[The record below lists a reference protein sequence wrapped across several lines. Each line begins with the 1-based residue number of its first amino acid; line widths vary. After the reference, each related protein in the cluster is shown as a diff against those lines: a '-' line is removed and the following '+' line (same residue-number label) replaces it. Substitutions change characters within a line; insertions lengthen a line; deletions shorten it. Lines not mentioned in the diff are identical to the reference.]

1 MKKFNF
7 IKYIF
12 ILFVILLIGYSI
24 YYIKGQEKEQ
34 EDIVE
39 VEKKE
44 VEEKTKITTLRLA
57 AVNIDTIN
65 PLLSHN
71 QNIQDISKLIY
82 EPMLTLTDK
91 FEVDKSLAKEWISLN
106 DTTYVIVLKE
116 GIKFQNDE
124 ELTAT
129 DVKYTIEQI
138 KEIGDNSIFYPNV
151 EHIESAEILSIY
163 TIKINLDKPI
173 PFFEY
178 NLIFPIMSSKY
189 FNLESM
195 IDNEKSANPPG
206 TGKYVVENI
215 SPTEIELKKNE
226 SWWGF
231 SENKDLSLQTILIKL
246 YSSMGEV
253 YNAFKLGNLDLIT
266 TQSLNYE
273 EYIGT
278 IGYKTAEYPGREHV
292 YLALN
297 CTSGVLKHQEVR
309 QAINNAIDKSNIIAN
324 VYGNKYYVADFPINT
339 TNYLYNIEK
348 VSSNYNTNK
357 TRELLEE
364 AGWEFTSGIWTKL
377 EDYNIE
383 RTKLNFVVCNDY
395 NDRIKIAEIIKKQLE
410 ECGIEINLIEVNT
423 NQYNKY
429 LENKKYDI
437 ILTGKLSGIGPDL
450 STYISEGNLSDFKD
464 REIDSMYE
472 NLCNITDD
480 ESKTVTEYQK
490 IIKLIEERR
499 PFVSLYFN
507 RNTVIYTEDLYGK
520 ISPNYYN
527 IFYNIEEWVREK

>member
-1 MKKFNF
+1 
-7 IKYIF
+7 
-12 ILFVILLIGYSI
+12 
-24 YYIKGQEKEQ
+24 
-34 EDIVE
+34 
-39 VEKKE
+39 
-44 VEEKTKITTLRLA
+44 
-57 AVNIDTIN
+57 
-65 PLLSHN
+65 
-71 QNIQDISKLIY
+71 
-82 EPMLTLTDK
+82 
-91 FEVDKSLAKEWISLN
+91 
-106 DTTYVIVLKE
+106 
-116 GIKFQNDE
+116 
-124 ELTAT
+124 
-129 DVKYTIEQI
+129 
-138 KEIGDNSIFYPNV
+138 
-151 EHIESAEILSIY
+151 
-163 TIKINLDKPI
+163 
-173 PFFEY
+173 
-178 NLIFPIMSSKY
+178 
-189 FNLESM
+189 
-195 IDNEKSANPPG
+195 
-206 TGKYVVENI
+206 
-215 SPTEIELKKNE
+215 
-226 SWWGF
+226 
-231 SENKDLSLQTILIKL
+231 
-246 YSSMGEV
+246 MGEV

-324 VYGNKYYVADFPINT
+324 VYGNKYYEADFPINT